1 MYRVMTMIMLKD
13 MWRYIK
19 KEKFLIFWYLILL
32 VNIAWNSTSI
42 FELVADQATGGD
54 VAVEFK
60 KAFLL
65 CAVFFLIFL
74 AVLMR
79 GIPLRICRGIYVC
92 PVGEKERTRY
102 LFGMLVEKVAIGMIF
117 IGVSLKCLVGVAF
130 WSGDIMFTVIMY
142 VLCFFSLVNVSLT
155 FRMGDTGERRV
166 DENGYAIQTKTEIAV
181 KVYWTCV
188 LLAQW
193 VLLFVDMVTSMSPL
207 ARGGIWGICLL
218 MNLFFI
224 VRYVG
229 AFLKEILLYENVY
242 CQRPKKDDVQ
252 YDIC

>member
-1 MYRVMTMIMLKD
+1 MYRVMMMIMLKD
-13 MWRYIK
+13 FWRYIK
-19 KEKFLIFWYLILL
+19 QEKFLIFWYIILL
-32 VNIAWNSTSI
+32 VNMVWNFRFVSERTTGQVTS
-42 FELVADQATGGD
+42 GD
-54 VAVEFK
+54 VTLELK
-60 KAFLL
+60 KVFLL
-65 CAVFFLIFL
+65 CAVFSLCFLG
-74 AVLMR
+74 VLMR

-102 LFGMLVEKVAIGMIF
+102 LFGMLVVRVVIGMIF
-117 IGVSLKCLVGVAF
+117 VGVSLKCLLGVAF
-130 WSGDIMFTVIMY
+130 WGGDIMFTVVMY

-166 DENGYAIQTKTEIAV
+166 DKNGYAIQTKTEIAV
-181 KVYWTCV
+181 KVYWLCI
-188 LLAQW
+188 LLVQW
-193 VLLFVDMVTSMSPL
+193 VLLFVDMVISMPPL
-207 ARGGIWGICLL
+207 VRGSIWGICLL
-218 MNLFFI
+218 INLFFI